1 MLGEM
6 SRGEGW
12 GIGYGYDQNTL
23 YTYMELS
30 RYIILENKNMMM
42 WEELSMPPSPY
53 PVCFY

>member
-30 RYIILENKNMMM
+30 RYIILENKNMMR
-42 WEELSMPPSPY
+42 WEEPFMPPSPY
-53 PVCFY
+53 PVCF